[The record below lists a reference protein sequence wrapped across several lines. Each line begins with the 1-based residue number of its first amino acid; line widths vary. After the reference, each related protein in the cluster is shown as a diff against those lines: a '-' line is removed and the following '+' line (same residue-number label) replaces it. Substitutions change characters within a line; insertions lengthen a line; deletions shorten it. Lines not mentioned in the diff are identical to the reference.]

1 MNCYI
6 NGWFRKVTSYAS
18 DTGHNE
24 PCWATAISFEEACDF
39 GEEFLQDPIYYLE
52 GDHLYVSH
60 CDSRRVKTPINKFS
74 LEIRPIRRT
83 STLESKLNPDVVS
96 S

>member
-6 NGWFRKVTSYAS
+6 NGWLRKVTSYAS

-39 GEEFLQDPIYYLE
+39 REEFLQDPIYYLE

-60 CDSRRVKTPINKFS
+60 CDSRRVKTPINKSS
-74 LEIRPIRRT
+74 LEIRPTGRT